1 MKRNL
6 LTLLLGGTRH
16 GATFGEADDAATP
29 ISRSELGAVMFSHV
43 TLGTNDLQ
51 RAIHFYDGVMAV
63 LGYRKHST
71 GETFAGYGDPDDA
84 NLGVNSLWILIPTDG
99 QPATSGNGT
108 NVAFIANTRERV
120 DEFHRKALEVGGVD
134 EGRPGIREEAHPN
147 FYAGYIRDPDGN
159 KLVVVCHHP
168 DS

>member
-1 MKRNL
+1 
-6 LTLLLGGTRH
+6 
-16 GATFGEADDAATP
+16 
-29 ISRSELGAVMFSHV
+29 MFSHV

-51 RAIHFYDGVMAV
+51 RAIPFYDGVMAV
-63 LGYRKHST
+63 LGYEKHST
-71 GETFAGYGDPDDA
+71 GDTFAGYGDPVDA

-108 NVAFIANTRERV
+108 NVAFLADSRETV
-120 DEFHRKALEVGGVD
+120 NEFHRMALELGGVD
-134 EGRPGIREEAHPN
+134 EGRPGIREEAHPD

-159 KLVVVCHHP
+159 KLVVVCHQP